1 MKAKIMTKIIL
12 TSIIFITT
20 AAFAGEQGQFDN
32 QPPIAVQ
39 HQTVNN
45 HYTYNYDQKKVLMRQ
60 SAEVNETD
68 PLLEKITKTIAYG
81 SFEALANTP
90 QIALQTVVQLV
101 TQEATVAAIKKLKQ
115 LLDPTSA
122 DQKKLAFQ
130 LKSSEKE
137 LQLLTTSIEIISQ
150 KIALNNKMLKRY
162 PTNVKIQE
170 IVAKDNE
177 RLENNLVKLL
187 QASTAKL
194 LKHSDTMVEIASYNL
209 EKSAVETAITA
220 ALAQQEPLAAQ
231 KQESKDQ

>member
-1 MKAKIMTKIIL
+1 MKIIYTL
-12 TSIIFITT
+12 TVLFASIPSLSAMDDAEEAKFEKVMRSANI
-20 AAFAGEQGQFDN
+20 
-32 QPPIAVQ
+32 
-39 HQTVNN
+39 TVNQHYKPKPWDSN
-45 HYTYNYDQKKVLMRQ
+45 HKTFG
-60 SAEVNETD
+60 
-68 PLLEKITKTIAYG
+68 EKITDTLTESAWKTID
-81 SFEALANTP
+81 STP

-162 PTNVKIQE
+162 PTNAKIQE
-170 IVAKDNE
+170 IVAKDNKQ
-177 RLENNLVKLL
+177 LENNLVKLL

-194 LKHSDTMVEIASYNL
+194 SKYSDTMVEIASYNL

-220 ALAQQEPLAAQ
+220 VLAEQEPLAEQ
-231 KQESKDQ
+231 KKESKDQ